1 MATNQKDLHEET
13 DGKKKKIR
21 SFMNFSHKTLVLAEK
36 KALDEIQLLGGRKFF
51 GLDELKSLNSYR
63 VFVV

>member
-21 SFMNFSHKTLVLAEK
+21 SFRNFSHETLVLAEK
-36 KALDEIQLLGGRKFF
+36 KALDEIQLLGGR
-51 GLDELKSLNSYR
+51 N
-63 VFVV
+63 

>member
-1 MATNQKDLHEET
+1 MATNQEDLYEET
-13 DGKKKKIR
+13 ERKKKKIR
-21 SFMNFSHKTLVLAEK
+21 NFRNFSHETLVLAEK
-36 KALDEIQLLGGRKFF
+36 KALDEIQLLAGRKFF